1 MYTTFQTHF
10 RFALL
15 AAVGFIGLAWMFLAL
30 GWIIPEFICD
40 GLAVACGIDAM
51 ISAVRKQ
58 QACPDPDE
66 RRR

>member
-15 AAVGFIGLAWMFLAL
+15 AALGFIGLAWIFQPF
-30 GWIIPEFICD
+30 GQIIPEYACD
-40 GLAVACGIDAM
+40 GLAIASGIAAAWW
-51 ISAVRKQ
+51 AVRKQ